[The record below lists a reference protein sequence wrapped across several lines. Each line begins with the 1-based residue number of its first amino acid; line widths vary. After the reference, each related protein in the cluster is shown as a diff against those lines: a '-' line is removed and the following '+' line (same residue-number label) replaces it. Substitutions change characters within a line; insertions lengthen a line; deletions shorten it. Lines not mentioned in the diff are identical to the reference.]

1 MQEKVILLNK
11 ELSKRKDLR
20 TLTFKQEMQVEI
32 YNNAKRLHQLKK
44 IEIYYRDKF
53 EEAGKVCN
61 VVKEKIRR
69 QQRELNEYEVS
80 KAIEMNTPWCILYY
94 MFNLAEEYPEYFK
107 KPETLPELIAYIDA
121 KKIICP
127 SHYWDKLYNRIRLSG
142 SGYLNPL

>member
-80 KAIEMNTPWCILYY
+80 KAIEMNTP
-94 MFNLAEEYPEYFK
+94 
-107 KPETLPELIAYIDA
+107 
-121 KKIICP
+121 
-127 SHYWDKLYNRIRLSG
+127 
-142 SGYLNPL
+142 